1 LYAKKFRGQ
10 SITGVILQQLD
21 HEMLEFSLAITN
33 PRHREQLLSAIRDL
47 FPKPQ
52 FGSSEQR
59 LSFSSCQHVPSL
71 RARHT
76 RPQKGI
82 ICPMHM
88 QASKFD
94 SGVYGS
100 HTPLNTIE
108 DQAHC
113 DSCNYFVPSSRSRG
127 KSKFDCK
134 NTTDLFLQV
143 AFKGYSD
150 KWSMTAGRTDNAE
163 SEHTDLTD
171 KTSLSNW
178 STKITLAY
186 TEDKNIQSNCYM
198 GRGCL
203 QIAKIS
209 NQNSGKLATPWLHQD
224 KTSGRRR
231 KSRHANHKKLVITF
245 QPGET
250 ANIERVRSL
259 FQNDTVVEIHPMT

>member
-1 LYAKKFRGQ
+1 MEQ
-10 SITGVILQQLD
+10 SITGVILRQLN

-33 PRHREQLLSAIRDL
+33 PRHRKQLLFAIRDL
-47 FPKPQ
+47 FPKPL
-52 FGSSEQR
+52 FEISEQR

-88 QASKFD
+88 EYSKFE

-113 DSCNYFVPSSRSRG
+113 GSCNYFVPSSTSRE
-127 KSKFDCK
+127 KSKYGCK
-134 NTTDLFLQV
+134 NSTDPFLQV
-143 AFKGYSD
+143 EFKGYSD
-150 KWSMTAGRTDNAE
+150 KGSMTAGRTDNAE

-178 STKITLAY
+178 STKIPLAY
-186 TEDKNIQSNCYM
+186 TEDKNIWSNHYM

-203 QIAKIS
+203 QVTKIR
-209 NQNSGKLATPWLHQD
+209 NQKSRKLATPRLHQD
-224 KTSGRRR
+224 KMSVRRR
-231 KSRHANHKKLVITF
+231 KSRRVNDKKLVITF